1 VTAWLL
7 PEGQRRASGIAVL
20 GSSSAKVEVLG
31 RRLYEMQTSRRRG
44 WKGNKNEISEMS
56 SS

>member
-1 VTAWLL
+1 MTAWLL